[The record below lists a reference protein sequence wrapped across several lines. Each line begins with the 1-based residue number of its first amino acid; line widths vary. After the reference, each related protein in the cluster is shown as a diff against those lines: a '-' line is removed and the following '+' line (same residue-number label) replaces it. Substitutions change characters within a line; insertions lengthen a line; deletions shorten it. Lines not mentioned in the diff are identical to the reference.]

1 MKKYNIFIVKEAK
14 EDLREI
20 YTYISEELCEP
31 QIAKKIR
38 ESLKSKIYSL
48 QQFPNRNPI
57 NDEPLFKA
65 RGIRA
70 LIAERYR
77 IFYTVNE
84 SDSSV
89 MILRVISTRRDWQNI
104 I

>member
-20 YTYISEELCEP
+20 YTYISEELLEP
-31 QIAKKIR
+31 QIAKRIQA
-38 ESLKSKIYSL
+38 SLKSKIYSL
-48 QQFPNRNPI
+48 QQMPNRNPI

-65 RGIRA
+65 RKIRV
-70 LIAERYR
+70 LIAERCR
-77 IFYTVNE
+77 VFYTVNE
-84 SDSSV
+84 SDSAV
-89 MILRVISTRRDWQNI
+89 IILRVISTRREWQSI